1 MLKIVIMPIALIL
14 ALILSLSV
22 QANLQR
28 VNVIS
33 GSEDFDGSS
42 HLEQPLARKAFAQ
55 HVKNFCL
62 NQIIDAGLD
71 IGLEAKYMTAYVIDC
86 AADYGVFGI
95 KL

>member
-1 MLKIVIMPIALIL
+1 MLKIVIMPIAM
-14 ALILSLSV
+14 ILSLSV
-22 QANLQR
+22 QANLQE
-28 VNVIS
+28 VNFVS
-33 GSEDFDGSS
+33 LSDDFDGSS
-42 HLEQPLARKAFAQ
+42 HLEQPLAKKEFAQ

-71 IGLEAKYMTAYVIDC
+71 FGLEAKYMNAYVIDC